1 MNTKD
6 KQAIMLY
13 KQGYSII
20 QIAQVLGMDSS
31 YVDALVQK
39 DEQEQGKEIRLFTVE
54 DDESHK
60 IGRKTKLKREKF
72 EEMKRLLAQGLSVRE
87 VAPRIGFSWQYIHK
101 IKRFKTYDELMEY
114 RKEDAAKR
122 REANST
128 SRQRNRMTEE
138 LWNKAMQLKRKG
150 MSKEDIASELGF
162 SLMFIYK
169 ATRFKTYEDFQEC
182 RRKEVL
188 YKRERYQLEQPD
200 SAMPEPKKEAEKD
213 IEQPKSL
220 EETLAKHMNPSDDL
234 MYMEIRSI
242 AGSLAR
248 IAEALEKIAEQPKKR
263 RFFKR

>member
-1 MNTKD
+1 MDTKD
-6 KQAIMLY
+6 RQAIMLY

-39 DEQEQGKEIRLFTVE
+39 DEQEQEKEIRLFTVE

-72 EEMKRLLAQGLSVRE
+72 EEMKRLLAQGLSVKE

-101 IKRFKTYDELMEY
+101 IKRFKTYDELMKY

-122 REANST
+122 REANSNAK
-128 SRQRNRMTEE
+128 QRNRMTEE
-138 LWNKAMQLKRKG
+138 LWNKAMQLKKKG
-150 MSKEDIASELGF
+150 MTNEDIASELGF
-162 SLMFIYK
+162 SPIFIYRV
-169 ATRFKTYEDFQEC
+169 TRFKTYEDLQES
-182 RRKEVL
+182 RREEAL
-188 YKRERYQLEQPD
+188 YRRGRYRSEQPD

-213 IEQPKSL
+213 TEQPNSL
-220 EETLAKHMNPSDDL
+220 EELLIAHRSVDQETIEYRL
-234 MYMEIRSI
+234 M
-242 AGSLAR
+242 ADSLAR

>member
-20 QIAQVLGMDSS
+20 QIAQVLNIDPSH
-31 YVDALVQK
+31 VDALVQE
-39 DEQEQGKEIRLFTVE
+39 DEQGQDTEIHYSTVE

-87 VAPRIGFSWQYIHK
+87 VATRVGFSWQYIHK

-122 REANST
+122 REANPAPK
-128 SRQRNRMTEE
+128 QRNRMTED

-150 MSKEDIASELGF
+150 MTDEGIASELGF
-162 SLMFIYK
+162 SSFFIHR
-169 ATRFKTYEDFQEC
+169 ATRFKTYEDLQES
-182 RRKEVL
+182 RREEAL
-188 YKRERYQLEQPD
+188 YRRERYQLEQPD
-200 SAMPEPKKEAEKD
+200 SAVPEPKKEAEKD
-213 IEQPKSL
+213 IEQPKTSNRSL
-220 EETLAKHMNPSDDL
+220 DQKTIEF
-234 MYMEIRSI
+234 RSM
-242 AGSLAR
+242 ADSLAR